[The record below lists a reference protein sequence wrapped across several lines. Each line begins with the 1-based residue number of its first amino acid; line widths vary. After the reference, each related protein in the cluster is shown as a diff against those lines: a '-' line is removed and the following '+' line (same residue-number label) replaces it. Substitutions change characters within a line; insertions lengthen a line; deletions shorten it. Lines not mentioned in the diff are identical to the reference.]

1 MGKITGFLEFG
12 RETAPR
18 RPVAER
24 INDWFEV
31 YQPLPEAKHREQ
43 AARCM
48 DCGVPFC
55 HTACPVNNAIP
66 DWNDMVFQ
74 GRWKEALR
82 LLHATNNFPEFTGRI
97 CPAPCEAACVL
108 GINAPPVAIKLTEQA
123 IVDRGFAENWIV
135 PEAPRARTGKR
146 VAIVGSGPAG
156 LAAAQQLCRA
166 GHWVTV
172 FEKSDRIGGLLR
184 YGIPHFKMEK
194 AIIDRRLA
202 QMSAEG
208 VEFLVNQNVGV
219 TIPIATLRKEHDAV
233 LIAIGAE
240 APRELDVPG
249 RGLQGIHLAMD
260 YLTPQ
265 NRVNEGDLVEGQI
278 VATGKHVIIIG
289 GGDTG
294 ADCLGT
300 AHRQHA
306 ESVRQFEHKP
316 APPATRHAS
325 TPWPLWPVQLRVE
338 SAHEEGGHRDWAVSV
353 TGFSGNEQGQVTQLH
368 GVRVNVVPG
377 PPRRFERIEGSE
389 FTMPADLVLLAMG
402 FTGPAQQGLLQ
413 ELDAKLDIRGNV
425 HADANWMTSVPGV
438 FTAGDARR
446 GQSLVVWAIAE
457 GRKAA
462 HGIDQYLMGVSQLPL

>member
-1 MGKITGFLEFG
+1 MGKITGFLEFD
-12 RETAPR
+12 RETASR

-24 INDWFEV
+24 VNDWFEV
-31 YQPLPEAKHREQ
+31 YQPFPEAKQKVQ

-55 HTACPVNNAIP
+55 QTGCPVNNSIP

-82 LLHATNNFPEFTGRI
+82 RLHATNNFPEFTGRV

-108 GINAPPVAIKLTEQA
+108 GINAPPVAIKLIEQS

-135 PEAPRARTGKR
+135 PETPRLRTGKR
-146 VAIVGSGPAG
+146 IAVIGSGPAG
-156 LAAAQQLCRA
+156 MAAAQQLCRA

-194 AIIDRRLA
+194 DLIDRRMA

-208 VEFLVNQNVGV
+208 VEFLVNQDVGGSLSL
-219 TIPIATLRKEHDAV
+219 TDLRKEYEAI
-233 LIAIGAE
+233 LIAIGAH
-240 APRELDVPG
+240 APRDIDVPG
-249 RGLQGIHLAMD
+249 RHLRGIHFAMD

-265 NRVNEGDLVEGQI
+265 NRVCEGDTVDNLI
-278 VATGKHVIIIG
+278 SATGKPVIIIG

-300 AHRQHA
+300 AHRQKA
-306 ESVRQFEHKP
+306 SSVHQFEHKP
-316 APPATRHAS
+316 APPLKRHAS

-338 SAHEEGGHRDWAVSV
+338 SAHENRLGQMEPARLRIKECPKESDLFLGATQCLRLGHSV
-353 TGFSGNEQGQVTQLH
+353 K
-368 GVRVNVVPG
+368 
-377 PPRRFERIEGSE
+377 
-389 FTMPADLVLLAMG
+389 DLA
-402 FTGPAQQGLLQ
+402 
-413 ELDAKLDIRGNV
+413 
-425 HADANWMTSVPGV
+425 
-438 FTAGDARR
+438 
-446 GQSLVVWAIAE
+446 AIANGDRGLGTIE
-457 GRKAA
+457 MGR
-462 HGIDQYLMGVSQLPL
+462 GGSRS